1 MGFERATAAQIRSP
15 TIQNEN
21 WGVGLTYINVR
32 QLCGDDARRL

>member
-15 TIQNEN
+15 TIQKEN
-21 WGVGLTYINVR
+21 WGVGLTYVR